1 MIQLFIDRT
10 VGGNR
15 SSGGASK
22 EASSLS
28 LEVESSERVSSVQNI
43 VTESAGILLEQ
54 QNLRLAGNELEDQAT
69 LGALTLVTGPSALKS
84 TLQLTVMEHCV
95 TNARKKASSSSK
107 VNIDF
112 EPMSTTAGELVRL
125 LSPKIGV
132 PASLIKLSCKRGAPL
147 IPLPSPHK
155 AAELGEPHTQQQQPS
170 SKSLSLTS
178 STPKFSPSSA
188 LSSNT

>member
-54 QNLRLAGNELEDQAT
+54 QNLRLAGNELED
-69 LGALTLVTGPSALKS
+69 
-84 TLQLTVMEHCV
+84 
-95 TNARKKASSSSK
+95 
-107 VNIDF
+107 
-112 EPMSTTAGELVRL
+112 
-125 LSPKIGV
+125 
-132 PASLIKLSCKRGAPL
+132 
-147 IPLPSPHK
+147 
-155 AAELGEPHTQQQQPS
+155 
-170 SKSLSLTS
+170 
-178 STPKFSPSSA
+178 
-188 LSSNT
+188 